1 MKKSYSSHNEN
12 LGIMLVSAILI
23 LFFTAPG
30 FAALPLTDNNESPF
44 TRIYEKVAPA
54 VVMIEVEGEAPR
66 RQDLIINPFER
77 FFNSPI
83 PQQEREQRPLEGMG
97 SGVIIDREGHIIT
110 NNHVVRDAV
119 KITVTIDDNEE
130 YKAKIVGRDPQT
142 DLAVIKLELDGDLLP
157 PERVAELGDSDT
169 LKPGDYAIAIGN
181 PVGLE
186 RTITVGVV
194 SALGR
199 HDLTVMGAERLQFQ
213 DFIQTDAQ
221 INPGNS
227 GGALVDING
236 KVIGINNMYTARYA
250 AIGFAIPIN
259 LARNVVEKLIEY
271 GEVKRG
277 FVGIKHPADGS
288 GNITKDIQEAW
299 ELPGTDG
306 VLVSEVISGSPAEKA
321 GLEHGDVITTLDG
334 AKVKDFN
341 DFLLKIGNH
350 SPGDTVKLGIIRD
363 KKERTI
369 TLTLA
374 DRDDFRDVAS
384 VSGAHSWRGINVV
397 DLDDRMTQKYNLSG
411 LESGV
416 VIISIDEKSPAAEA
430 NLSEG
435 DVIIEIDHKPV
446 KNVRNFDKIKN
457 ELKDSEKNIVIYRAR
472 KISSGEII
480 KGYVAVRGK

>member
-1 MKKSYSSHNEN
+1 MNFSTHNEN
-12 LGIMLVSAILI
+12 LRIILVSVILI
-23 LFFTAPG
+23 LFLNAPG
-30 FAALPLTDNNESPF
+30 FAALPLPDNNESPF
-44 TRIYEKVAPA
+44 TLIYEKVAPA
-54 VVMIEVEGEAPR
+54 VVMIEVEGEAPS
-66 RQDLIINPFER
+66 RQNRIINPWEQ
-77 FFNSPI
+77 FFNNPI
-83 PQQEREQRPLEGMG
+83 PQQEFEQRPRQGMG

-110 NNHVVRDAV
+110 NNHVVSNAA
-119 KITVTIDDNEE
+119 KIIVRIDDKEE
-130 YKAKIVGRDPQT
+130 YKAKVVGRDPQS
-142 DLAVIKLELDGDLLP
+142 DLAVIQLELDGDLLP

-199 HDLTVMGAERLQFQ
+199 HGLQVMGAESLQFQ

-259 LARNVVEKLIEY
+259 LARNVVDKLIEY

-277 FVGIKHPADGS
+277 FVGIQRPLDESDK
-288 GNITKDIQEAW
+288 ITKDIQETMG
-299 ELPGTDG
+299 LPSTDG
-306 VLVSEVISGSPAEKA
+306 VLVSMIVQDSPAEKA
-321 GLEHGDVITTLDG
+321 GLEHGDVIISLDG
-334 AKVKDFN
+334 VRVKDFN

-350 SPGDTVKLGIIRD
+350 SPGDTIKLGIIRD

-374 DRDDFRDVAS
+374 DRDNYQAVAS
-384 VSGAHSWRGINVV
+384 VGGAHSWRGISVI
-397 DLDDRMTQKYNLSG
+397 DLDDQMAQQYELSG
-411 LESGV
+411 IESGV
-416 VIISIDEKSPAAEA
+416 VIISIDEKSPAADT

-435 DVIIEIDHKPV
+435 DVVLEIDDKQV
-446 KNVRNFDKIKN
+446 KNILDFERITN
-457 ELKDSEKNIVIYRAR
+457 ELKDSDKRVLIYRAR
-472 KISSGEII
+472 KISSGRII
-480 KGYVAVRGK
+480 KGYVTVKGE

>member
-1 MKKSYSSHNEN
+1 A
-12 LGIMLVSAILI
+12 LLI

-30 FAALPLTDNNESPF
+30 FAALPLPDNNESPF

-54 VVMIEVEGEAPR
+54 VVMIEVEGEAPS
-66 RQDLIINPFER
+66 RQDRIINPWER
-77 FFNSPI
+77 FFNFPI
-83 PQQEREQRPLEGMG
+83 PQQEFEQRPQQGMG

-110 NNHVVRDAV
+110 NNHVVSNAA
-119 KITVTIDDNEE
+119 KITVRIDDKEE
-130 YKAKIVGRDPQT
+130 YKAKIVGRDPQS
-142 DLAVIKLELDGDLLP
+142 DLAVIQLELDGKLLP
-157 PERVAELGDSDT
+157 LGRVAELGDSDT

-199 HDLTVMGAERLQFQ
+199 HGLQVMGAESLQFQ

-236 KVIGINNMYTARYA
+236 KVVGINNMYTARYA

-277 FVGIKHPADGS
+277 FVGIQHPPDGS
-288 GNITKDIQEAW
+288 DKITKDIQETMG
-299 ELPGTDG
+299 LPSSDG
-306 VLVSEVISGSPAEKA
+306 VLVSMIIENSPAEKA
-321 GLEHGDVITTLDG
+321 GLVHGDVITTLDG

-374 DRDDFRDVAS
+374 DRDEFQDVAS
-384 VSGAHSWRGINVV
+384 VGGAHSWRGINVI
-397 DLDDRMTQKYNLSG
+397 DLDDQMAQQYGLSSI
-411 LESGV
+411 ESGV
-416 VIISIDEKSPAAEA
+416 VIISIDEDSPAAEA

-435 DVIIEIDHKPV
+435 DVIIEIDSKP
-446 KNVRNFDKIKN
+446 IKN
-457 ELKDSEKNIVIYRAR
+457 IQDFERIKNDLKDSDKRILIYRAR
-472 KISSGEII
+472 KISSGRII
-480 KGYVAVRGK
+480 KGYVPVKGE

>member
-1 MKKSYSSHNEN
+1 MKNDYSSHSEN
-12 LGIMLVSAILI
+12 LRVMLISAILI
-23 LFFTAPG
+23 LFFTAPN
-30 FAALPLTDNNESPF
+30 FAALPPTDNNESPF

-83 PQQEREQRPLEGMG
+83 PRQEREQRPLEGMG

-110 NNHVVRDAV
+110 NNHVVRDAI

-130 YKAKIVGRDPQT
+130 YKAKIVGRDPQS

-199 HDLTVMGAERLQFQ
+199 HGLQVMGAESLRFQ
-213 DFIQTDAQ
+213 NFIQTDAQ

-259 LARNVVEKLIEY
+259 LVRNVVGKLIEY

-277 FVGIKHPADGS
+277 FVGITDREGS
-288 GNITKDIQEAW
+288 AKVTKDIQEAW
-299 ELPGTDG
+299 ELPSTDG
-306 VLVSEVISGSPAEKA
+306 VLVNEVISGSPAEKS
-321 GLEHGDVITTLDG
+321 GLENGDVITTLDG

-374 DRDDFRDVAS
+374 DFDDFQDIAS
-384 VSGAHSWRGINVV
+384 VGDAHSWRGINVV
-397 DLDDRMTQKYNLSG
+397 DLDDQMAQKYNLSG
-411 LESGV
+411 IESGV
-416 VIISIDEKSPAAEA
+416 VIISIDENSPAAEA

-446 KNVRNFDKIKN
+446 KNVRDFEKIKN

>member
-1 MKKSYSSHNEN
+1 MRNNYSSHSEN
-12 LGIMLVSAILI
+12 LRIMLIFAILI

-54 VVMIEVEGEAPR
+54 IVMIEVEGDAPR
-66 RQDLIINPFER
+66 RPDRIVNPFER
-77 FFNSPI
+77 FFDPPI
-83 PQQEREQRPLEGMG
+83 PRQEREQRPLEGMG

-130 YKAKIVGRDPQT
+130 YKAKIVGRDPQS

-199 HDLTVMGAERLQFQ
+199 HGLQVMGAESLQFQ

-277 FVGIKHPADGS
+277 FVGIQRPVDGS
-288 GNITKDIQEAW
+288 GEITKDIQETMG
-299 ELPGTDG
+299 LPSTDG
-306 VLVSEVISGSPAEKA
+306 VRVSMIIENSPAEKS
-321 GLEHGDVITTLDG
+321 GLEHDDVIITLDG

-374 DRDDFRDVAS
+374 DRDNFQDVAS
-384 VSGAHSWRGINVV
+384 VDGAHSWRGINVI
-397 DLDDRMTQKYNLSG
+397 DLNDQMAQKYNLSG
-411 LESGV
+411 IESGV
-416 VIISIDEKSPAAEA
+416 VIVKIDENSPAAEA

-435 DVIIEIDHKPV
+435 DVIIEIDNKPV
-446 KNVRNFDKIKN
+446 KNVRDFDRTKN